1 MSPLSVDSVLRTT
14 GVVVHA
20 VDAVANMVERACS
33 GDRSALGELYQ
44 HYADAVYRYMFYRT
58 SDPVIAEDLTS
69 DVFVRMVEGIASYE
83 DRGLPFSAWL
93 FTIARARLIDH
104 WRWSGRKR
112 VVSLDDTTRDALVDE
127 HDPIERALSDQRLA
141 KLLQHLTDD
150 QQDVIILKFVQ
161 GLENT
166 EVAHVLNKNEGAV
179 KSLQHRALRRLARV
193 MAESHSHQD
202 EERATA

>member
-1 MSPLSVDSVLRTT
+1 MTCSTPFAPTMQGTLRQTPWMSYAPSIRLETVSTLRSFRSTAPT
-14 GVVVHA
+14 
-20 VDAVANMVERACS
+20 AC
-33 GDRSALGELYQ
+33 
-44 HYADAVYRYMFYRT
+44 
-58 SDPVIAEDLTS
+58 
-69 DVFVRMVEGIASYE
+69 
-83 DRGLPFSAWL
+83 
-93 FTIARARLIDH
+93 
-104 WRWSGRKR
+104 RKR